1 MVRTL
6 NAFAK
11 TASIIT
17 HTKKSSVSRVI
28 FFANNIFFS
37 LLFCIFSVSS
47 PEKDMKKQTQV
58 KPDNR
63 VSEPQRFSIKE
74 WALEDRPREKLL
86 SQGAGN
92 LSNAELIAILLG
104 SGSRSESALDL
115 AKRILLAANNNLNEL
130 GKLSLNTLSG
140 NFKGVGPVKAVV
152 LSAALELGRRR
163 RSADILPKHQ
173 IHNSRDIYTLF
184 HPKLADLSHE
194 ECWVL
199 LMNNQHRIID
209 NIRISHGGV
218 SETTVDPK
226 IVLKHALDKLASSI
240 VICHNHPSGNPR
252 PSTADDKITQ
262 KLKLAC
268 NNLDIQLTDHIIVSE
283 GLYYSY
289 ADEGKL

>member
-1 MVRTL
+1 MTYIYFV
-6 NAFAK
+6 
-11 TASIIT
+11 
-17 HTKKSSVSRVI
+17 
-28 FFANNIFFS
+28 
-37 LLFCIFSVSS
+37 LLFYFFYISLS
-47 PEKDMKKQTQV
+47 EKSMKKQPQDKTT
-58 KPDNR
+58 NS
-63 VSEPQRFSIKE
+63 VSETQRFSIKD
-74 WALEDRPREKLL
+74 WALEDRPREKML

-104 SGSRSESALDL
+104 SGSRTESALDL
-115 AKRILLAANNNLNEL
+115 AKRILKAANNNLNEL
-130 GKLSLNTLSG
+130 GKLSLHELSG
-140 NFKGVGPVKAVV
+140 RFKGVGPVKAIV
-152 LSAALELGRRR
+152 LTAALELGRRR

-173 IHNSRDIYTLF
+173 IHNSKDIYTLF
-184 HPKLADLSHE
+184 QPKMADLSHE

-209 NIRISHGGV
+209 TLRISHGGV

-240 VICHNHPSGNPR
+240 VLCHNHPSGNPK

-262 KLKLAC
+262 KLKMAC